1 MIVDAST
8 ALVMTHSAL
17 RWAALILLVWILV
30 LAVRGMRGNLPY
42 TKSQHMRSLNTMI
55 VLHLQLLVGLF
66 VYMVRGW
73 IGMLGQ
79 EGTMSNSF
87 TRFFAVEHGFLM
99 ILAIVMGTLGHMLSK
114 RANDDASKH
123 KRQVIFYGLCLLLI
137 LIGVPWPF
145 RPGFES
151 VGWY

>member
-1 MIVDAST
+1 MILDAST

-66 VYMVRGW
+66 VYMTGGW
-73 IGMLGQ
+73 IGKLGQ
-79 EGTMSNSF
+79 EGSMSNSVL
-87 TRFFAVEHGFLM
+87 RFFAVEHGFLM

-114 RANDDASKH
+114 RAGDDASKH

-137 LIGVPWPF
+137 LLGIPWPF

-151 VGWY
+151 IGWF